1 MRNSFEIRSHLFT
14 NLKVLLIMQVELL
27 MLAII
32 KIVTEYHELA
42 KKFNLAVEVYHTDP
56 TMIKKLQKLH

>member
-1 MRNSFEIRSHLFT
+1 
-14 NLKVLLIMQVELL
+14 MQVELL